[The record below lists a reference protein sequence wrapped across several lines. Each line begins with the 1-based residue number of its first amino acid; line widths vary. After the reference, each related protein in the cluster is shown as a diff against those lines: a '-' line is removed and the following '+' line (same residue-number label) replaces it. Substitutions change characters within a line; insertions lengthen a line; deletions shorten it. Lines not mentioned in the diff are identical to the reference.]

1 MKNYILSISIIFT
14 LFLSLPQYIEAATN
28 TGFIPGQI
36 WYSKENLVEGETVN
50 IHTAVW
56 NGEKESFMFKVEFY
70 DKNIILG
77 TREVSLKSLELKDV
91 YIPWKITA
99 GDHIISAKIISSS
112 INNSGT
118 IEKITVN
125 RNTTSNDKLFIPV
138 LVKNYLDQ
146 PLSETDALKIQIEKT
161 SAEINNFVPEEISST
176 VSTSFNA
183 IDDLRNK
190 TLTQIDE
197 AKEETKIELD
207 LIKKEEAAAVSTT
220 NKKTNVDGSVK
231 GTSVDSSIQKINI
244 EDATKK
250 PITYLKLFFLSVLAF
265 IFGNKFVFYGLL
277 TLLVFLILR
286 AIYRKI
292 RNR

>member
-1 MKNYILSISIIFT
+1 MKKHILSIFIIFT
-14 LFLSLPQYIEAATN
+14 LFLSLPQYIEAVTN

-36 WYSKENLVEGETVN
+36 WYSKETLVEGETVN

-118 IEKITVN
+118 IEKITIN
-125 RNTTSNDKLFIPV
+125 RNTTSSDKQFIPV

-176 VSTSFNA
+176 ISTSFNA
-183 IDDLRNK
+183 IDDLRGTTFIK
-190 TLTQIDE
+190 IDE
-197 AKEETKIELD
+197 AKEEAKIELD
-207 LIKKEEAAAVSTT
+207 LLKKGEGVAVSTT
-220 NKKTNVDGSVK
+220 DKK
-231 GTSVDSSIQKINI
+231 TSVDNSTQKTNI
-244 EDATKK
+244 EDAIKK
-250 PITYLKLFFLSVLAF
+250 PITYLKLFFLSVLSF
-265 IFGNKFVFYGLL
+265 VFGNKFVFYILL

-286 AIYRKI
+286 TIYRKI